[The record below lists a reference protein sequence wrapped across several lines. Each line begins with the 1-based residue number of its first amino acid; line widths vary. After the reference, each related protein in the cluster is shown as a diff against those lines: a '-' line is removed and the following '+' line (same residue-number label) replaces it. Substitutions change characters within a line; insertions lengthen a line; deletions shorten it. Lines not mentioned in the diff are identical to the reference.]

1 MARNL
6 TRKHIHDLNQNL
18 TIGVAFPLDEINMFK
33 GTKTIKDQLKSN
45 LLNLLLTDPGER
57 VMQPKFGV

>member
-33 GTKTIKDQLKSN
+33 
-45 LLNLLLTDPGER
+45 LNE
-57 VMQPKFGV
+57 